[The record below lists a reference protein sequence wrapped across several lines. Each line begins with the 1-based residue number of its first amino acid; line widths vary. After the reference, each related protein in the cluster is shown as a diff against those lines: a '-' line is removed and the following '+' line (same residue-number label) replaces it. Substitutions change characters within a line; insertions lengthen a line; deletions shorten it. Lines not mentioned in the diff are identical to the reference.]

1 MSLDGFNA
9 SALLQELR
17 PQLSDSRLQK
27 FSQLT
32 EFDFLLQLRAPGT
45 THKLLISLHPEESR
59 FHLLTGPPP
68 PAIVP
73 NAFVMLCR
81 KRVGGC
87 RLQAM
92 EQDTLDRRIVLRF
105 HSGFGLAFDWAGR
118 PSALV
123 LIQWEE
129 ESTAPKVVSH
139 FPSRG
144 RFRKGCDYVSE
155 ALSLPTP
162 LEFSAQSAWSH
173 LLEAPP
179 ETPVEQGLG
188 TRFSLWPPL
197 WRKRFRS
204 RCGARS
210 LEELNINDFTTAW
223 EEQLAPLQRANA
235 FFRPGIA
242 EDGELTYCASTPEF
256 ESMQLAAQKRW
267 LGEGLAPGLVDF
279 RDELV
284 KTLGKNRDKALRKLK
299 KREQDRRGAESAP
312 LDQMKGDLL
321 LAYATGLPRGS
332 EIFHTEDWEGRPL
345 SIALDPKLSA
355 TVNADRYYS
364 RAKKKRRALDV
375 LDVQIEKAREEIEMW
390 DDLLYAARSSENQ
403 TDLEQVRKSM
413 PSSQAQEKK
422 RKTPEVPSSGPRRY
436 RHGEFL
442 ILVGRNPAQND
453 KLSTKTAAKDD
464 HWLHVRQGAGS
475 HVLIRAAGLEPPP
488 ETVEAAAWLAAK
500 FSSSS
505 ESGAVEVITTRA
517 RFLRKPKQGP
527 LGKVLY
533 RQETEM
539 LVDPTSP
546 PPEGLREENK
556 NERPE

>member
-9 SALLQELR
+9 SALLQELK
-17 PQLSDSRLQK
+17 PLLQDSRLQK

-32 EFDFLLQLRAPGT
+32 EFDFLLQFRAPGT

-59 FHLLTGPPP
+59 FHLLEGPPP

-81 KRVGGC
+81 KRIGGC
-87 RLQAM
+87 RLQ
-92 EQDTLDRRIVLRF
+92 ELTQQTLDRQLILRL

-123 LIQWEE
+123 LLQWEDA
-129 ESTAPKVVSH
+129 SAAPRVVSH

-144 RFRKGCDYVSE
+144 RFRKGADYRTDEVPR
-155 ALSLPTP
+155 PTP
-162 LEFSAQSAWSH
+162 LELDPEEAWRRFQES
-173 LLEAPP
+173 PP
-179 ETPVEQGLG
+179 QAPVEEALEQS
-188 TRFSLWPPL
+188 FSLWPPL
-197 WRKRFRS
+197 WRKRFRQ
-204 RCGARS
+204 RCGAKSAGEVS
-210 LEELNINDFTTAW
+210 LNDFISAW
-223 EEQLAPLQRANA
+223 EEQISILQAGPA
-235 FFRPGIA
+235 SFRPGLSK
-242 EDGELTYCASTPEF
+242 DGELTYCSPTAEF
-256 ESMQLAAQKRW
+256 ETMQQAARKRW
-267 LGEGLAPGLVDF
+267 TDDGLAPGVADF
-279 RDELV
+279 RSELL
-284 KTLGKNRDKALRKLK
+284 KTLSKNREKAIRKLK
-299 KREQDRRGAESAP
+299 KREQDKRGAESAP

-321 LAYATGLPRGS
+321 LAYATGLPRG
-332 EIFHTEDWEGRPL
+332 TENFQTTDWEGK
-345 SIALDPKLSA
+345 SINIALDPKLSP
-355 TVNADRYYS
+355 TENADRYYS
-364 RAKKKRRALDV
+364 RAKKKRRALEV
-375 LDVQIEKAREEIEMW
+375 LGEQIEKAGEEIEMW
-390 DDLLYAARSSENQ
+390 DELLYAAQSSENQ

-413 PSSQAQEKK
+413 PSSQARDKK

-442 ILVGRNPAQND
+442 ILVGRNPVQND

-464 HWLHVRQGAGS
+464 HWFHVRQGAGS
-475 HVLIRAAGLEPPP
+475 HVLIRTAGLEPPA

-500 FSSSS
+500 FSSSAG
-505 ESGAVEVITTRA
+505 SGAVEVVTTRA

-533 RQETEM
+533 RQESE
-539 LVDPTSP
+539 LIVDPGSD